1 MFKSSEKTLRNIGI
15 VAHVDAGKTTITENF
30 LFLGGTIRQKGSV
43 DNGSAVTDS
52 LPIEKE
58 RGISVRS
65 ASNSFIWQE
74 HQINIVD
81 TPGHA
86 DFFGEVDRVLGVLDG
101 VILVISAVE
110 GLQAS
115 VYVLWEA
122 LRHLN
127 IPVIA
132 FINKIDRPGSDYHQ
146 IISDIEEELGAKA
159 FSLNVPEE
167 EGDDDFKVAGL
178 SCYGELPLGPST
190 PLRDHATEKSLEG
203 LAGLDEE
210 FLEEY
215 LEGKEIDEKRLNAL
229 IKKYTV
235 SGELLPVFCGSAKL
249 DKGMEEL
256 MQGIVDFIPEAGQDV
271 NGDLSARIFKIEHDK
286 ALGRVA
292 HIRMFSGI
300 LKNRDLVCNSRLKKE
315 EKVAQVRRNHAHKS
329 EDTGE
334 IKAGDIGIVSGFS
347 KARPGDVLGRKQ
359 LAKESRNLQIPVL
372 LVKVRP
378 VKMEEIQKLA
388 DALTEL
394 NTEDPLLDFQW
405 FREDQEFQLKLMG
418 GMQKEIL
425 TGILKNRFGVEAEF
439 ESPTVIYKETP
450 SKLATGYVEYTMP
463 KPCWAVMKFD
473 VEPLPL
479 GSGLQFV
486 SRVRVD
492 NIQRKYQNEVET
504 TIPKVLK
511 QGIKGWEVTDLEITM
526 TEGEDHEMHSRPGDF
541 VLATAMGVMRALK
554 NAGTNLLEPVYA
566 FVLVFP
572 EEYLGAISSDLTQMR
587 GNFETPDFSGGMVRL
602 KGKVPVATSLDY
614 PIRISSLTSGRAQ
627 IRFTFGGYQP
637 CTNAQGRTRAYKG
650 VNPLDESLW
659 ILHNRGAYKA
669 NE

>member
-1 MFKSSEKTLRNIGI
+1 MSKSSEKPIRNIGI

-30 LFLGGTIRQKGSV
+30 LFLSGTIRQKGSV
-43 DNGSAVTDS
+43 DSGSAVTDS

-65 ASNSFIWQE
+65 ASNSFTWQE

-101 VILVISAVE
+101 VILAISAVE

-122 LRHLN
+122 LRHLH
-127 IPVIA
+127 IPVVV

-146 IISDIEEELGAKA
+146 IISDIEREFGVKA
-159 FSLNVPEE
+159 FPLNVPAE
-167 EGDDDFKVAGL
+167 EGSDNCKVV
-178 SCYGELPLGPST
+178 ELHYQMNGPFDPVQNPMS
-190 PLRDHATEKSLEG
+190 EKSLEG
-203 LAGLDEE
+203 LAELDES

-215 LEGKEIDEKRLNAL
+215 LEGKELDQNRLNTL
-229 IKKYTV
+229 IKKYTS
-235 SGELLPVFCGSAKL
+235 SGELLPIFCGSAKL

-256 MQGIVDFIPEAGQDV
+256 MQGIVDFIPEADQDI

-286 ALGRVA
+286 LLGRVV
-292 HIRMFSGI
+292 HVRVFNGI
-300 LKNRDLVCNSRLKKE
+300 LKNRDLVYNSSLKKE
-315 EKVAQVRRNHAHKS
+315 EKVAQIRRNQAHKS
-329 EDTGE
+329 VDTSE
-334 IKAGDIGIVSGFS
+334 IRAGDIGIVSGFS
-347 KARPGDVLGRKQ
+347 EARPGDVLGRKQ
-359 LAKESRNLQIPVL
+359 LDTGGCGLQIPVL
-372 LVKVRP
+372 LVKVKP
-378 VKMEEIQKLA
+378 VKKEEIQKLA

-394 NTEDPLLDFQW
+394 YIEDPMLDFKW

-439 ESPTVIYKETP
+439 EPPTVIYKETP
-450 SKLATGYVEYTMP
+450 TKLATGYVEYTMP
-463 KPCWAVMKFD
+463 KPCWAVMKFE
-473 VEPLPL
+473 VEPLPS

-486 SRVRVD
+486 SEVRVD
-492 NIQRKYQNEVET
+492 DIQRKYQNEVEA
-504 TIPKVLK
+504 TIPKSLQ
-511 QGIKGWEVTDLEITM
+511 QGIKGWEVTDLKITM

-554 NAGTNLLEPVYA
+554 NADTNLLEPVYN

-572 EEYLGAISSDLTQMR
+572 EEYLGPITSDLSQMR
-587 GNFETPDFSGGMVRL
+587 GNFDTPDFSGGMVRL
-602 KGKVPVATSLDY
+602 NGKVPVATSLDY

-627 IRFTFGGYQP
+627 IRFTFGGYQA
-637 CTNAQGRTRAYKG
+637 CTTEQGKIREYKG

-669 NE
+669 DER

>member
-1 MFKSSEKTLRNIGI
+1 MSKSSEKSVKNIGI

-65 ASNSFIWQE
+65 ASNSFFWQD

-101 VILVISAVE
+101 AILVISAVE

-127 IPVIA
+127 IPAIA
-132 FINKIDRPGSDYHQ
+132 FVNKIDRPGSDYHQ
-146 IISDIEEELGAKA
+146 IISNLEGEFGVKTFCINA
-159 FSLNVPEE
+159 PES
-167 EGDDDFKVAGL
+167 EGSDDCKLLDL
-178 SCYGELPLGPST
+178 LTSM
-190 PLRDHATEKSLEG
+190 TEKNLEG
-203 LAGLDEE
+203 LASLDEE
-210 FLEEY
+210 FMEEY
-215 LEGKEIDEKRLNAL
+215 LDEKEIDKTRLNTL
-229 IKKYTV
+229 IKKYTA

-256 MQGIVDFIPEAGQDV
+256 MQGIIDYIPEAGQDV
-271 NGDLSARIFKIEHDK
+271 KGELSAKIFKIEHDK
-286 ALGRVA
+286 LLRRVA
-292 HIRMFSGI
+292 HVRMFSGI
-300 LKNRDLVCNSRLKKE
+300 LKNRDLVYNLSLNKE
-315 EKVAQVRRNHAHKS
+315 EKIAQIRRNRAHKS
-329 EDTGE
+329 EDSGE
-334 IKAGDIGIVSGFS
+334 IKAGDIGIVSGFTD
-347 KARPGDVLGRKQ
+347 ARPGDVLGRKP
-359 LAKESRNLQIPVL
+359 LVKANNSLQNPVL
-372 LVKVRP
+372 LVKVKP
-378 VKMEEIQKLA
+378 VKKEEIQKLA

-425 TGILKNRFGVEAEF
+425 TGILRNRFGVEAEF
-439 ESPTVIYKETP
+439 ETPTVIYKETP
-450 SKLATGYVEYTMP
+450 ARSASGYVEYTMP
-463 KPCWAVMKFD
+463 KPCWAVMKFE
-473 VEPLPL
+473 VEALPL

-486 SRVRVD
+486 SKVRVD
-492 NIQRKYQNEVET
+492 DIQRKYQNEVEAT
-504 TIPKVLK
+504 VPKTLQ
-511 QGIKGWEVTDLEITM
+511 QGIKGWEVTDLKVTL
-526 TEGEDHEMHSRPGDF
+526 TEGEDHTIHSRPGDF
-541 VLATAMGVMRALK
+541 ILATAMGVMRTLK
-554 NAGTNLLEPVYA
+554 NADTNLLEPVYD

-572 EEYLGAISSDLTQMR
+572 EEHLGTISSDLTQMR
-587 GNFETPDFSGGMVRL
+587 GDFETPDFSGEMVKL

-627 IRFTFGGYQP
+627 IRFTFGGYQS
-637 CTNAQGRTRAYKG
+637 CTNAQGQTREYKG
-650 VNPLDESLW
+650 INPLDESLW
-659 ILHNRGAYKA
+659 ILHNRGAYKV
-669 NE
+669 